1 VPNDLAVQDSGSP
14 VLFVVASVDVQ
25 KKNLFVDV
33 KGYSSGGVTWTIDF
47 FSIDGETEQFN
58 GPWDDLDKY
67 ISDTRF
73 IGTDGKIYRIQIT
86 LVDSGHYTEY
96 VYEFVKR
103 HSFGVYACKGQK
115 WLNNGETY
123 TLFSAKA
130 LQHIGIPQAFHVNT
144 GKLKDK
150 ISVLLDRSFWVSGQ
164 YQPWW
169 YPNFPED
176 FRDDYFQMFEAE
188 VKEEQLDLKTHRY
201 VGSLWKQLFGKPN
214 HAFDTYV
221 YNLAALEIAAEY
233 YCKDQ
238 LGMQA
243 LDYTA
248 FWEVA
253 KTGEFY
259 EEPQKK

>member
-1 VPNDLAVQDSGSP
+1 
-14 VLFVVASVDVQ
+14 VDVQ

-33 KGYSSGGVTWTIDF
+33 KGYSYGGVTWTIDF
-47 FSIDGETEQFN
+47 FSIEGETEQFN
-58 GPWDDLDKY
+58 GPWDELDRY

-73 IGTDGKIYRIQIT
+73 IGTDGKIYYIRIT
-86 LVDSGHYTEY
+86 LVDSGYYTQY

-103 HSFGVYACKGQK
+103 HSFGVYACKGQN
-115 WLNNGETY
+115 WISNGETY
-123 TLFSAKA
+123 TLFSAKG
-130 LQHIGIPQAFHVNT
+130 LQNIGMAQAFTVNT

-150 ISVLLDRSFWVSGQ
+150 ISVLLSRSFWLSGQ
-164 YQPWW
+164 RQPPW

-188 VKEEQLDLKTHRY
+188 VKKESLDRKTNKVSY
-201 VGSLWKQLFGKPN
+201 FWQQLFGKPN

-221 YNLAALEIAAEY
+221 YNLAGLEIAAEY
-233 YCKDQ
+233 YCRDQ
-238 LGMQA
+238 LG
-243 LDYTA
+243 LPVLNFSA

-259 EEPQKK
+259 DEPLKK

>member
-33 KGYSSGGVTWTIDF
+33 KGYSIGCVTWTIDF
-47 FSIDGETEQFN
+47 FPIEGETEQFN
-58 GPWDDLDKY
+58 GPWDELDKY

-73 IGTDGKIYRIQIT
+73 IGTDGKIYRTQIT
-86 LVDSGHYTEY
+86 IVDSGHYTEY
-96 VYEFVKR
+96 VYAYVKR
-103 HSFGVYACKGQK
+103 HSFGVYACKGQN
-115 WLNNGETY
+115 LLRNGETY
-123 TLFSAKA
+123 ALFSPTA
-130 LQHIGIPQAFHVNT
+130 LQHIGMTQAFHVNT

-150 ISVLLDRSFWVSGQ
+150 ISVLLTQSFWISGQ
-164 YQPWW
+164 HQPWW

-188 VKEEQLDLKTHRY
+188 TKKEYVDKKTNK
-201 VGSLWKQLFGKPN
+201 VIGTFWQQSFGKPN
-214 HAFDTYV
+214 HALDTYV
-221 YNLAALEIAAEY
+221 YNLAGLEIAAEY
-233 YCKDQ
+233 YCRDM
-238 LGMQA
+238 LGLPA
-243 LDYTA
+243 LDYNA

-259 EEPQKK
+259 EEPHKK